1 MLSLNFP
8 EVDFTYTL
16 KLLSSGTVNF
26 IWPLIVLIEESFVNW
41 FLTFNVASPL
51 VEFIEKLSQVSSED
65 LMFPLVVSASR
76 LLVSIFVV
84 LIVPL
89 VESASILLAEIF
101 VNVISPLVVV
111 IDKVG
116 VDKSLMRTQPLIV
129 STFVVVGTKS
139 VGKYT
144 YTEHDWK
151 PLIKTSDSIDNVF
164 SESVMSGILSSSLLM
179 ISTRMSER
187 FVVMISMFS

>member
-101 VNVISPLVVV
+101 VNEISPLVVV

-129 STFVVVGTKS
+129 LTFVVVGTKS

-144 YTEHDWK
+144 YTEHD
-151 PLIKTSDSIDNVF
+151 
-164 SESVMSGILSSSLLM
+164 
-179 ISTRMSER
+179 
-187 FVVMISMFS
+187 